1 MIKFSNLSN
10 ETPYKIFKE
19 KYDESFNAKQ
29 EQIEAIS
36 IASFSTDRNEV
47 NSRFVNLKIIRGEE
61 FIFFSNYDS
70 PKAKEFNSHEQ
81 IAALIYWNSTNT
93 QIRMKAKIKKTS
105 KEFNNSYFQ
114 DRDFKKN
121 ALAISSHQS
130 NQINSYDDVKSNYE
144 KSIKFEDLK
153 ACPDY
158 WGGFSFIPYYFEFW
172 HGHESRLNKREVF
185 ELKSKSWSKFLL
197 QP

>member
-81 IAALIYWNSTNT
+81 IAALIYWKSTNT

-105 KEFNNSYFQ
+105 KEFNNLYFQ

>member
-1 MIKFSNLSN
+1 MIEFSNLSN
-10 ETPYKIFKE
+10 EIPYKIFKE

-29 EQIEAIS
+29 DQIEAIS
-36 IASFSTDRNEV
+36 IASFSKDRDEV
-47 NSRFVNLKIIRGEE
+47 DSRFVNLKIISGKE
-61 FIFFSNYDS
+61 FIFFSNYNS
-70 PKAKEFNSHEQ
+70 PKAKEFNTHEQ
-81 IAALIYWNSTNT
+81 IAAVIYWSSTNT

-121 ALAISSHQS
+121 ALAISSQQS
-130 NQINSYDDVKSNYE
+130 YRINSYEDVISNYE
-144 KSIKFEDLK
+144 KSIRLDDLK

-172 HGHESRLNKREVF
+172 NGHESRLNKRIVF
-185 ELKSKSWSKFLL
+185 ELKSKNWSKYLI